1 MSIRGFAA
9 LAAIGAAAASPAL
22 AHRAA
27 AQVEV
32 GEATVRELQQAM
44 AEGRTTSAEVT
55 AAYLARIEAFDRSG
69 PRLNAMI
76 RLNPNALMDAEALDR
91 ERAATGPR
99 GPLHGI
105 PIVLKDNYDTFDMPT
120 SAGTLALAGLVPP
133 DDGFQVRRLR
143 EAGVVI
149 LGKTNMHELAS
160 GITTVGSLGG
170 QTLNPYD
177 PTRNPGGS
185 SGGTGAAVAASFA
198 ALGWGSDTCGSIRI
212 PSAHNNLVGLRPTKG
227 LSSIDGIVPLSHT
240 QDVGGPLAR
249 TVEDLAIALDAT
261 VGPDPADPATSVL
274 AGRPLP
280 GFVAA
285 LDPDALD
292 GAVIGI
298 FEPLYGTDVADATV
312 GAVVRRGV
320 VQMEEMGA
328 TVVMVE
334 MPGFSDLLSGSG
346 VIGNEF
352 KWDLMDYL
360 AATPGAPV
368 ASLGEMIELGL
379 VHDAVVGLMRR
390 WNAPEAR
397 DSDEYRQALAQRE
410 VLRDAIL
417 ALMDERGLDALAYP
431 TIRRLPVRVGDGQA
445 GSACQLSAHTGL
457 PALVMPAGW
466 ADGLPVGM
474 ELLGRPFDDARLV
487 AFAYAYQSESDL
499 RRPPATTPALPAAS
513 TPGETRTFEARATNG
528 DAAVT
533 ATFELDV
540 ASSRLG
546 YATAVT
552 GVAAERVHAV
562 VLRHADDDGRW
573 SVAAHLSGPGVVS
586 ATGTVELTSTLLARL
601 EGGALYLELVA
612 AGDPFTTARAPLLP

>member
-1 MSIRGFAA
+1 
-9 LAAIGAAAASPAL
+9 
-22 AHRAA
+22 
-27 AQVEV
+27 
-32 GEATVRELQQAM
+32 
-44 AEGRTTSAEVT
+44 
-55 AAYLARIEAFDRSG
+55 
-69 PRLNAMI
+69 
-76 RLNPNALMDAEALDR
+76 
-91 ERAATGPR
+91 
-99 GPLHGI
+99 
-105 PIVLKDNYDTFDMPT
+105 
-120 SAGTLALAGLVPP
+120 
-133 DDGFQVRRLR
+133 
-143 EAGVVI
+143 
-149 LGKTNMHELAS
+149 
-160 GITTVGSLGG
+160 
-170 QTLNPYD
+170 
-177 PTRNPGGS
+177 
-185 SGGTGAAVAASFA
+185 
-198 ALGWGSDTCGSIRI
+198 
-212 PSAHNNLVGLRPTKG
+212 
-227 LSSIDGIVPLSHT
+227 
-240 QDVGGPLAR
+240 
-249 TVEDLAIALDAT
+249 
-261 VGPDPADPATSVL
+261 
-274 AGRPLP
+274 
-280 GFVAA
+280 
-285 LDPDALD
+285 
-292 GAVIGI
+292 
-298 FEPLYGTDVADATV
+298 
-312 GAVVRRGV
+312 
-320 VQMEEMGA
+320 MGA

-410 VLRDAIL
+410 VLRDAML

-431 TIRRLPVRVGDGQA
+431 TIRRLPARVGDGQA

-586 ATGTVELTSTLLARL
+586 ATGAVELTSTLLARL